1 MENLRH
7 LKPDVL
13 VFANARDPSDLILC
27 RAARLAVPSAKLVME
42 LPNLWPQL
50 WDLDLIVAPSH
61 YAALHF
67 SVQDAVHSLPVE
79 RRPHVAVVTPGVDAT
94 IYGNVER
101 AACPVEC
108 SLANASWPVEL
119 GA

>member
-1 MENLRH
+1 MNNYLLEALALANNVPEDTSPPFVRRTWLHLVENLRQ

-50 WDLDLIVAPSH
+50 WDLDLIVAPSNSRQ
-61 YAALHF
+61 YEHF
-67 SVQDAVHSLPVE
+67 PCRTLYVVYRWSGVHMSP
-79 RRPHVAVVTPGVDAT
+79 
-94 IYGNVER
+94 
-101 AACPVEC
+101 
-108 SLANASWPVEL
+108 S
-119 GA
+119 